1 MAPVKVAAVQ
11 IASVAYN
18 LASSLDKLEDY
29 CRQVSE
35 QGAKLA
41 VFPEAYLSAY
51 PRHLDFKIGARTDE
65 NRAWYTRYVAS
76 SVKIPDGAEGIDWL
90 STDEAASTRSGTD
103 FDAFKRLL
111 VAAKENKLILSV
123 GIIERSLF
131 GATLWCT
138 NVIISEQGILLGKHR
153 KLIPTAAERVVWA
166 SSSATN
172 PPAALDSTAPSTDNL
187 PVVSTS
193 AGRVGGVICWE
204 HFMPLA
210 RYALYRKGVELWVA
224 PTADARPTWAPAM
237 QFIAQEGRCFV
248 VSANQFQRASDFPE
262 DYPARRAGEADGRG
276 ADEVW
281 SRGGSCIVSPL
292 GEILA
297 GPLWD
302 QEGVVYAEIDLD
314 DILGC
319 KLDMDSAGSAHYSRD
334 DLFSF
339 SVRI

>member
-1 MAPVKVAAVQ
+1 MHSP
-11 IASVAYN
+11 
-18 LASSLDKLEDY
+18 LA
-29 CRQVSE
+29 
-35 QGAKLA
+35 
-41 VFPEAYLSAY
+41 
-51 PRHLDFKIGARTDE
+51 
-65 NRAWYTRYVAS
+65 
-76 SVKIPDGAEGIDWL
+76 
-90 STDEAASTRSGTD
+90 
-103 FDAFKRLL
+103 
-111 VAAKENKLILSV
+111 
-123 GIIERSLF
+123 
-131 GATLWCT
+131 
-138 NVIISEQGILLGKHR
+138 GKHR

-193 AGRVGGVICWE
+193 AGRIGGVICWE

-210 RYALYRKGVELWVA
+210 RYALYRKGVEVWVA
-224 PTADARPTWAPAM
+224 PTADARPTWTPAM

-262 DYPARRAGEADGRG
+262 DYPARRAGEAEGRG
-276 ADEVW
+276 GDEVW

-302 QEGVVYAEIDLD
+302 EEGVVYAEVRSLFTLSLAISTRASTDSPPRTRSQIDLD

-339 SVRI
+339 SVRT